1 MTPHCFPSAGVS
13 PKRGGGKRSQQNSAG
28 VKFKLVCNGN
38 LVDWD
43 QSTIRLNEYID
54 ESSQTEYV
62 RKVAEILIRAG
73 EARAAAYIRAQ
84 TAHQGPD
91 PFEEDDQERLNS
103 CLHLDPKI
111 NLFMKM
117 AWKKAAYT

>member
-1 MTPHCFPSAGVS
+1 MPS

-73 EARAAAYIRAQ
+73 EARAAAYIRA
-84 TAHQGPD
+84 
-91 PFEEDDQERLNS
+91 
-103 CLHLDPKI
+103 
-111 NLFMKM
+111 
-117 AWKKAAYT
+117 

>member
-1 MTPHCFPSAGVS
+1 M
-13 PKRGGGKRSQQNSAG
+13 
-28 VKFKLVCNGN
+28 KFKLVCNGN

-73 EARAAAYIRAQ
+73 EARAAAYIRA
-84 TAHQGPD
+84 
-91 PFEEDDQERLNS
+91 
-103 CLHLDPKI
+103 
-111 NLFMKM
+111 
-117 AWKKAAYT
+117 